1 MIDKNHFW
9 LEKKT
14 TAANPLHCLTFKFAT
29 FKNLKHFTFIV
40 IFFNK
45 SPARGKV
52 DDVKSQ
58 TNGFNL
64 RLVQLRFNETS
75 WMCVVGK
82 IQGRYYMMPHTQK
95 ALSLI
100 YCRKY
105 YGRFKLPLSK
115 KIAVNCECFSVAKI
129 KHLTRCRYKGWSLV
143 HIKKILSSGNSNLA
157 KSIESVRI
165 KARTN
170 FWEFIDAHSSIITNN
185 SWTFKFFRLLPRFGP
200 AKIFGTT

>member
-1 MIDKNHFW
+1 MTAKT
-9 LEKKT
+9 T
-14 TAANPLHCLTFKFAT
+14 TAANQLHCLTFKFAT

-45 SPARGKV
+45 SPTRGKV

-64 RLVQLRFNETS
+64 RFNETS
-75 WMCVVGK
+75 WVCVVGK

-143 HIKKILSSGNSNLA
+143 HRNKILSSGFSNLA
-157 KSIESVRI
+157 KSIESVRT

-170 FWEFIDAHSSIITNN
+170 FWEFINAHSSIITNN
-185 SWTFKFFRLLPRFGP
+185 S
-200 AKIFGTT
+200 

>member
-1 MIDKNHFW
+1 M
-9 LEKKT
+9 T
-14 TAANPLHCLTFKFAT
+14 TAANQLHCLTFKFAT
-29 FKNLKHFTFIV
+29 FKNLKNFTFIV

-64 RLVQLRFNETS
+64 RLVQLMFNETS

-82 IQGRYYMMPHTQK
+82 IQGRYYYMMPHTQK

-105 YGRFKLPLSK
+105 YGRFKLPLSR
-115 KIAVNCECFSVAKI
+115 KIAVNCECFSVKLFINWVAYGLWHALI
-129 KHLTRCRYKGWSLV
+129 VLMLV
-143 HIKKILSSGNSNLA
+143 FYP
-157 KSIESVRI
+157 IE
-165 KARTN
+165 
-170 FWEFIDAHSSIITNN
+170 
-185 SWTFKFFRLLPRFGP
+185 
-200 AKIFGTT
+200 